1 MFNKRPDG
9 RAIKNLE
16 PMQMIMPY
24 VMKTRTDSMNMYE
37 DTFACEPMDAYI
49 KEKAANSFKRYPRY
63 AVTPHIIGNAY
74 NGKGNYQSKNSV
86 FIKFPQ

>member
-9 RAIKNLE
+9 RAIQNLE

-24 VMKTRTDSMNMYE
+24 IMKTRTDSMNMYE

-49 KEKAANSFKRYPRY
+49 KKKQPKES
-63 AVTPHIIGNAY
+63 I
-74 NGKGNYQSKNSV
+74 
-86 FIKFPQ
+86 